1 MMKLK
6 KSWKGYKFMYEN
18 NIVNLNQKTVEFF
31 YDSLGVIKKYLDDH
45 NVTDVMLNPD
55 GNLWIDT
62 FSDGQIQTGEHI
74 GWEQAEQIIRLASGI
89 KGKYFDEESPSVAAE
104 LIGCGARFQ
113 GIMPPQSSYPIFTTR
128 KKPVKIFSLQDY
140 FESQTLTLE
149 QYDYL
154 KQAIQNRK
162 NILIAGA
169 TGSGKTTFA
178 NAILKEIASL
188 NVRIAI
194 LEDTPE
200 LQCSSPN
207 HYKFQTTEQVS
218 MQKLLKDTLRMNID
232 SIVVGEVRGKEALD
246 LLKAWNTGHPGGV
259 ATIHSDSALD
269 ALYRLEQLILEGSI
283 DCQRHLIS
291 KAINLVVFLAK
302 NETRQRVVREILE
315 VEGLI
320 NHVTPYKIV
329 KC

>member
-1 MMKLK
+1 MH
-6 KSWKGYKFMYEN
+6 EN
-18 NIVNLNQKTVEFF
+18 NSVILNQKTVDFF

-45 NVTDVMLNPD
+45 NVTDIMLNPD

-62 FSDGQIQTGEHI
+62 FSDGQIKTGEHI
-74 GWEQAEQIIRLASGI
+74 GWDQAEQIIRLASGI
-89 KGKYFDEESPSVAAE
+89 KGKYFDAANPSVATE
-104 LIGCGARFQ
+104 LIGSGERFQ
-113 GIMPPQSSYPIFTTR
+113 GIMPPQSSYPIFTIR
-128 KKPVKIFSLQDY
+128 KKPLKIFSLQDY
-140 FESQTLTLE
+140 LEHQALTLA
-149 QYDYL
+149 QYKVL
-154 KQAIQNRK
+154 KYAIQDRK

-178 NAILKEIASL
+178 NAILKEIAAM
-188 NVRIAI
+188 NTRIAI
-194 LEDTPE
+194 LEDTAE
-200 LQCSSPN
+200 LLCSSRN
-207 HYKFQTTEQVS
+207 YYQFQTTGQVS

-291 KAINLVVFLAK
+291 KAINVVVFLAK
-302 NETRQRVVREILE
+302 NELRQRVVQEILE
-315 VEGLI
+315 VHGLT
-320 NHVTPYKIV
+320 NPVTPYKIV